1 MAKKS
6 AILLNNKREALIKIN
21 RAKRT
26 DLKKIA
32 NDKNIA
38 PKERMAAQIKLS
50 ELPRNSSR
58 VRHRNRCALTGR
70 PRGYFR
76 KFNLSRIS
84 LRDLASWGDIPGLL
98 KSSW

>member
-6 AILLNNKREALIKIN
+6 AILLNNKRQQLIELNRKKRAL
-21 RAKRT
+21 
-26 DLKKIA
+26 LKNSA
-32 NDKNIA
+32 YDKSLS

-58 VRHRNRCALTGR
+58 VRYRNRCAITGR
-70 PRGYFR
+70 PRGYYR
-76 KFNLSRIS
+76 KFDLSRIS
-84 LRDLASWGDIPGLL
+84 LRNLASWGDIPGLI

>member
-6 AILLNNKREALIKIN
+6 AILLNNKRQKLIELNRKKRAL
-21 RAKRT
+21 
-26 DLKKIA
+26 LKNSA
-32 NDKNIA
+32 NNKSLS

-58 VRHRNRCALTGR
+58 VRYRNRCAITGR

-76 KFNLSRIS
+76 KFDLSRIS
-84 LRDLASWGDIPGLL
+84 LRNLASWGDIPGLI

>member
-6 AILLNNKREALIKIN
+6 AILLNNKRQQLIELNRKKRAL
-21 RAKRT
+21 
-26 DLKKIA
+26 LKNSA
-32 NDKNIA
+32 NNKSLS

-58 VRHRNRCALTGR
+58 VRYRNRCAITGR
-70 PRGYFR
+70 PRGYYR
-76 KFNLSRIS
+76 KFDLSRIS
-84 LRDLASWGDIPGLL
+84 LRNLASWGDIPGLI

>member
-6 AILLNNKREALIKIN
+6 SILLNNKRKKLSTLCKK
-21 RAKRT
+21 KRD

-32 NDKNIA
+32 NNRSLE

-50 ELPRNSSR
+50 ELPRNSAL
-58 VRHRNRCALTGR
+58 VRHRNRCAITGR
-70 PRGYFR
+70 PRGNFR
-76 KFNLSRIS
+76 KFELSRIS
-84 LRDLASWGDIPGLL
+84 FRNLASWGEIPGVI

>member
-58 VRHRNRCALTGR
+58 VRHR
-70 PRGYFR
+70 GYFR

>member
-6 AILLNNKREALIKIN
+6 AILLNNKREALIKIK

-26 DLKKIA
+26 DLKQIA

-84 LRDLASWGDIPGLL
+84 LRALASWGDIPGLL
-98 KSSW
+98 KSS